1 LVLFF
6 KKELLPSLFSWGLVM
21 DCLVLGAAAGGGFPQ
36 WNCGCR
42 NCVRARSGD
51 PAARPR
57 TQASVA
63 VSGDGARWLIVGASP
78 DLRQQ
83 ILANDVLAPPA
94 GTRDSPIAGVVLVS
108 ADVDG
113 IAGLLVLREQH
124 RFRLFAPGAILK
136 VLSENGIFA
145 SLDASLVDRVEIA
158 PGVATDTGLGVML
171 TLLSMP
177 GKVPLYQE
185 AERSAVRAD
194 AAATYAARLESG
206 GKTCIVAPACAD
218 LTDAVVGQ
226 LADADVLFFDGT
238 LFYDKEMIDAGL
250 GWKTGR
256 RMGHVSVSGTDGAL
270 ARLAGLRAR
279 KIFFHINNSNE
290 MLLDDSAAR
299 RQVEAAGFEVGYDGM
314 RMRA

>member
-1 LVLFF
+1 M
-6 KKELLPSLFSWGLVM
+6 K
-21 DCLVLGAAAGGGFPQ
+21 CLVLGAAAGGGFPQ
-36 WNCGCR
+36 WNCGCK

-63 VSGDGARWLIVGASP
+63 VSGDGMRWLIVGASP

-83 ILANDVLAPPA
+83 ILANDVLAPPP

-124 RFRLFAPGAILK
+124 HFRLFAPAAILK
-136 VLSENGIFA
+136 VLAENGVFA
-145 SLDASLVDRVEIA
+145 SLDAALVDRVEIS
-158 PGVATDTGLGVML
+158 PGIATDTGLGITL
-171 TLLSMP
+171 TLLAMP

-185 AERSAVRAD
+185 AERAAEQVD
-194 AAATYAARLESG
+194 VAATYAARLESG
-206 GKTCIVAPACAD
+206 GKRCIVAPGCAD

-226 LADADVLFFDGT
+226 LADADLLFFDGT
-238 LFYDKEMIDAGL
+238 LFYDREMIDAGL

-256 RMGHVSVSGTDGAL
+256 RMGHVSVSGPDGTL
-270 ARLAGLRAR
+270 ARLGNLRAR
-279 KIFFHINNSNE
+279 KIFFHINNSND

-299 RQVEAAGFEVGYDGM
+299 RTVEDAGFEVGYDGM
-314 RMRA
+314 LIQA

>member
-1 LVLFF
+1 M
-6 KKELLPSLFSWGLVM
+6 E
-21 DCLVLGAAAGGGFPQ
+21 CLVLGAAAGGGFPQ
-36 WNCGCR
+36 WNCGCK

-83 ILANDVLAPPA
+83 IIANDVLAPPP

-124 RFRLFAPGAILK
+124 RFRLFAPATILK
-136 VLSENGIFA
+136 VLAENGIFA
-145 SLDASLVDRVEIA
+145 SLDESLVDRVEIL
-158 PGVATDTGLGVML
+158 PGVAIDTGLGVTL
-171 TLLSMP
+171 TLLAMP

-185 AERSAVRAD
+185 AERSAAQ
-194 AAATYAARLESG
+194 AAAASTYAARLESG
-206 GKTCIVAPACAD
+206 GKTCIIAPGCAD
-218 LTDAVVGQ
+218 LTDAVVAQ

-238 LFYDKEMIDAGL
+238 LFHDREMIDAGL

-256 RMGHVSVSGTDGAL
+256 RMGHVSVSDADGTL
-270 ARLAGLRAR
+270 ARLGGLRAR

-290 MLLDDSAAR
+290 ILLDDSAAR
-299 RQVEAAGFEVGYDGM
+299 RTVGEAGFEVGYDGM
-314 RMRA
+314 RIKA